1 MNSRYRLS
9 LLALAV
15 LAMVDSPVV
24 RAETVTVTVTIVRVR
39 QIDNVDDTRPGEF
52 YARIRIGERASSN
65 TPHREDAGDVTPN
78 WAFTSSSPEETT
90 VPIRIA
96 IFDHDWPDSDDHC
109 DVSPVNGRKTLD
121 INYTPRLR
129 QVTGDVDGWEGEL
142 IHAVGAGD
150 SDRVEIWFRVTHS
163 AAPPPP
169 ATGVNPDDL
178 PRTSCGSCTVSRVE
192 GRYERTTSVDVPCPR
207 IESAA
212 PAETYA
218 GQWVRILGTAFGES
232 PTRIGSCFKGPKRVM
247 LIHLSDE
254 PGRALPQPVQLRVQE
269 WSPDSL
275 FAEIPAGLAPGRY
288 RLGIFYPILPGSV
301 LSSGLV
307 SNMVDLTVLPRP

>member
-9 LLALAV
+9 LLAVAV

-52 YARIRIGERASSN
+52 YARVRIGERSFPN
-65 TPHREDAGDVTPN
+65 TSHREDDGDVTPN
-78 WAFTSSSPEETT
+78 WAFSYPSREEAT
-90 VPIRIA
+90 VPIWIN
-96 IFDHDWPDSDDHC
+96 ILDHDSPDSDDHC
-109 DVSPVNGRKTLD
+109 DASPVNGRKTLVLHY
-121 INYTPRLR
+121 NPRLR
-129 QVTGDVDGWEGEL
+129 QVTGDRDGGEGEL

-150 SDRVEIWFRVTHS
+150 SDRVEVWFRVTHS
-163 AAPPPP
+163 PAPPPP
-169 ATGVNPDDL
+169 ARGVNRDDL
-178 PRTSCGSCTVSRVE
+178 PRTSCGSCTVSRVD
-192 GRYERTTSVDVPCPR
+192 GQYERTTSVDIPCPR
-207 IESAA
+207 IESAV
-212 PAETYA
+212 PTETYA

-247 LIHLSDE
+247 LIPVSDE
-254 PGRALPQPVQLRVQE
+254 PGRALPRPLELRVQE

-275 FAEIPAGLAPGRY
+275 FAEVPLGLAPGRY

-307 SNMVDLTVLPRP
+307 SNMVDVTVLPRP